1 MYETREDYVLFL
13 KDKSVSPTN
22 NIAERCARVYKRKN
36 IQAMCFR
43 SKNGVKYFCDGLSV
57 IQTIKNRG
65 ENLFIAVTNRFNKQ
79 TEV

>member
-1 MYETREDYVLFL
+1 MNKELY
-13 KDKSVSPTN
+13 N
-22 NIAERCARVYKRKN
+22 NIAERYARVYKRKN

-43 SKNGVKYFCDGLSV
+43 SKNGVKYFCNGLSV

-65 ENLFIAVTNRFNKQ
+65 ENLFIAITNRFNKQ